1 MNTKIL
7 LIKRKDFFYAKKSA
21 SNYQI
26 HNLNSFKSQIN
37 NSIDFVANHYLY
49 YLIFISL
56 LSAKIFFTNLNY
68 NKREHRL
75 I

>member
-7 LIKRKDFFYAKKSA
+7 LIKQKDFFYAKKSA

-37 NSIDFVANHYLY
+37 NSIDFVANH
-49 YLIFISL
+49 
-56 LSAKIFFTNLNY
+56 
-68 NKREHRL
+68 
-75 I
+75 

>member
-1 MNTKIL
+1 MNTKNPFD
-7 LIKRKDFFYAKKSA
+7 KTKGFFYAKKSA
-21 SNYQI
+21 ANYQI

-56 LSAKIFFTNLNY
+56 LSAKLFL
-68 NKREHRL
+68 
-75 I
+75 